1 MFYSVRLF
9 PFPVHSFRVI
19 IAFSLTEPAM
29 IYHSPKLDSLIPSLN
44 AAERFGLENPTITSI
59 AYDSR
64 EVEPGGIFFALE
76 GSHTDGH
83 RFIEA
88 AADRGAAAVVHSRR
102 LDVRRPGIVYLRVQ
116 NTRNA
121 LSPLSAEFW
130 GRPSGDMNVI
140 GVTGTDGKSTTVGL
154 IHQLLQLT
162 GCSSGSISTVGFNMG
177 ESLEVNPR
185 RQSTPEAPEIH
196 ALLRAML
203 DAGKHYAVL
212 EATSHA
218 LSPRNS
224 RLADVD
230 FDAAVFTNVTS
241 EHLDFHGD
249 LETYRADKARLF
261 EAAAASNKPEA
272 FGVVNADDPHA
283 EMFITAAGE
292 RPVFTY
298 SLRCR
303 DVDLRASNCALEPS
317 GTSFTLIT
325 PTGSRDVFINLP
337 GLYNVENTLAALCTA
352 AEIQNEDPLEFAD
365 LCPKLRGIKGRME
378 PISGNMPFNV
388 IVDYAH
394 SPGSF
399 AKILPFLKGLA
410 ESSQSSSSGKNI
422 KSGKSAGGRLIAV
435 FGSAG
440 ERDIDKRSE
449 QGRLASLHADIII
462 LTEEDPRGEDPMK
475 ILEDIAVGAEGSR
488 EMRRGGTLFLI
499 PDRRDAIRRAF
510 AAAQPG
516 DTAVFLGKGHET
528 SIIRADGPH
537 RWDEAEECRFALREL
552 GYQA

>member
-1 MFYSVRLF
+1 
-9 PFPVHSFRVI
+9 
-19 IAFSLTEPAM
+19 M
-29 IYHSPKLDSLIPSLN
+29 IHQPPKLDSLLPSLN
-44 AAERFGLENPTITSI
+44 IAERFGSENPKITSI

-64 EVEPGGIFFALE
+64 EIEPGGIFFALD

-83 RFIEA
+83 RFIED
-88 AADRGAAAVVHSRR
+88 AADRGAAAVVHSRP

-116 NTRNA
+116 NTRTA

-130 GRPSGDMNVI
+130 GRPSGELSVI

-162 GCSSGSISTVGFNMG
+162 GCSSGSVSTVGFNMG
-177 ESLEVNPR
+177 EGMQVNPR

-196 ALLRAML
+196 ALLRTML
-203 DAGKHYAVL
+203 DAGMHYAVL

-261 EAAAASNKPEA
+261 EAAAASNKPDT

-283 EMFITAAGE
+283 EMFIAAAGE
-292 RPVFTY
+292 KPVFTY
-298 SLRCR
+298 SLSRP
-303 DVDLRASNCALEPS
+303 DADLRASDCAFEPS

-325 PTGSRDVFINLP
+325 PSGSREVFIGLP

-378 PISGNMPFNV
+378 PIVGDMPFNV
-388 IVDYAH
+388 MVDYAH

-399 AKILPFLKGLA
+399 AKILPFLKGFA
-410 ESSQSSSSGKNI
+410 ESS
-422 KSGKSAGGRLIAV
+422 KSNKSAGGRLIAV

-449 QGRLASLHADIII
+449 QGRLASLHADIVI
-462 LTEEDPRGEDPMK
+462 LTEEDPRGEDSMK
-475 ILEDIAVGAEGSR
+475 ILEDIAAGAEGSR
-488 EMRRGGTLFLI
+488 GMRRGETLFLI
-499 PDRRDAIRRAF
+499 PDRRDAILKALAEAR
-510 AAAQPG
+510 PG
-516 DTAVFLGKGHET
+516 DTAAFLGKGHES

-537 RWDEAEECRFALREL
+537 RWDEAEECRLALREL